1 MFNSMDSIRLN
12 IEPVTKQITHLI
24 TSFEVSIRNI
34 QLNTSAMIEVRLFN
48 DKNELFKI
56 EILNL
61 EGDDY
66 KLWSNDD
73 SFIYSYVA
81 NKLNLTLQ
89 N

>member
-1 MFNSMDSIRLN
+1 MDSTRLN
-12 IEPVTKQITHLI
+12 IEPVTKQITHQL

-34 QLNTSAMIEVRLFN
+34 QLNTSAIIEVRLFN

-56 EILNL
+56 EMLNL

-73 SFIYSYVA
+73 NFIYNYVA
-81 NKLNLTLQ
+81 SKLELTLK

>member
-1 MFNSMDSIRLN
+1 MDSIRLN

-81 NKLNLTLQ
+81 NQLSLTLK